1 LLWLTLLKTILL
13 PHESIGGVI
22 TCKPPS
28 V

>member
-1 LLWLTLLKTILL
+1 MLL
-13 PHESIGGVI
+13 PHESIEGVI